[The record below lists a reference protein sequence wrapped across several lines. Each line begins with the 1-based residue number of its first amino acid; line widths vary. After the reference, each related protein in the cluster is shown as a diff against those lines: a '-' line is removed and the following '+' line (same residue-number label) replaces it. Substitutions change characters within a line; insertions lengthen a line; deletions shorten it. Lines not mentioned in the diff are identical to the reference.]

1 MQSSIANRNAIISRK
16 ILHEIS
22 VALKDLGAD
31 SKLLDKVKAWPVD
44 EIYTAAENLGAPAML
59 LAFIGSWGDTLTD
72 EEVLEEL
79 QGWNRESVALRC

>member
-1 MQSSIANRNAIISRK
+1 MQSLIANRNAIMSRK
-16 ILHEIS
+16 IVHEIS
-22 VALKDLGAD
+22 VGLKDLGAD
-31 SKLLDKVKAWPVD
+31 SKLLDKVNAWPVD

-79 QGWNRESVALRC
+79 QGWDRESAALRR